1 MMVSIVNNDPNP
13 PNSIPLWWQEVKRDL
28 SPFEGRWEQ
37 SWRIALL
44 CALMTLISM
53 TYGIPAAVLSC
64 YVLFFVMKS
73 DAAESMVLAVALVT
87 LVSIVVF
94 VLIGLINLTID
105 SPVARLVVIVVSSI
119 LFLFLGTASALGPLG
134 GIIALVIAFV
144 MTLLVYIPIG
154 ELATRAVLY
163 AWLITSA
170 PMGLLIIFSLAFGR
184 KPKDVLVG
192 ELSARLELAAQSL
205 EQQVSIEV
213 LRQDLALGIET
224 QQKRLKWLGLFHLAP
239 KATQQYLG
247 VAIIQTY
254 KLLLATLLLAKQ
266 EPSLAYPELAM
277 ACRAVALSL
286 RKEQVVDLRFNELYI
301 SQSLPDEIR
310 SILIT
315 LNNASKAEST
325 HDFVMPEEK
334 SSFFLDDAFTNPT
347 YQRTAVKAT
356 GAAVLCYLIYSGIGW
371 EGIHTAMIT
380 CYVATLGSTGETVNK
395 LFLRI
400 VGCLIGASLGLIL
413 IFVFIA
419 HMTSIGALM
428 IAVFLVSL
436 LAAWVSLGTER
447 VSYAGIQ
454 IAFAF
459 LLISLD
465 GFGPTIDVSTAWDRI
480 VGVLLGNLMMYVIF
494 THIWP
499 QSVMHS
505 VERRV
510 TTIEKKLQKLA
521 ILDNKEAVSIAHA
534 ASIAQEL
541 HEANY
546 EFSLVMLEPK
556 SLRPE
561 AAILQQY
568 QQQLKA
574 YSQRFEQLALGLAAP
589 S

>member
-1 MMVSIVNNDPNP
+1 MMVSIVNNDPN

-28 SPFEGRWEQ
+28 SPFDGRWEQ

-44 CALMTLISM
+44 CALMTLVSM

-105 SPVARLVVIVVSSI
+105 SPVARLAVIVVSSI
-119 LFLFLGTASALGPLG
+119 LFLFLGIASALGPLG

-144 MTLLVYIPIG
+144 MTLLVYIPVG

-170 PMGLLIIFSLAFGR
+170 PMGLLIIFSLVFGR
-184 KPKDVLVG
+184 KPKDVLMG
-192 ELSARLELAAQSL
+192 ELSARLELAAKSL
-205 EQQVSIEV
+205 EQQVSIEI
-213 LRQDLALGIET
+213 LRQDLALGIEA

-247 VAIIQTY
+247 VAIIQSY
-254 KLLLATLLLAKQ
+254 QLLLATLLLAKQ
-266 EPSLAYPELAM
+266 ESPSVNTELAI
-277 ACRAVALSL
+277 ACRAVAMSL
-286 RKEQVVDLRFNELYI
+286 RKGQEVCLGFNETYI
-301 SQSLPDEIR
+301 SESLPHQIKT
-310 SILIT
+310 ILIT

-325 HDFVMPEEK
+325 HNFVMPEEK

-356 GAAVLCYLIYSGIGW
+356 GAAVLCYLIYSSIGW

-380 CYVATLGSTGETVNK
+380 CYVAALGSTGETVNK

-400 VGCLIGASLGLIL
+400 TGCLIGASLGLIL
-413 IFVFIA
+413 IFVFMA

-459 LLISLD
+459 LLISLS

-480 VGVLLGNLMMYVIF
+480 VGVLLGNVMMYVAF
-494 THIWP
+494 TQIWP
-499 QSVMHS
+499 QSVMRS
-505 VERRV
+505 VEKRAN
-510 TTIEKKLQKLA
+510 TIEEKLQKLTTLANEKNTA
-521 ILDNKEAVSIAHA
+521 IVCA
-534 ASIAQEL
+534 AAIAQEL
-541 HEANY
+541 NEAHY

-556 SLRPE
+556 HLRPKT
-561 AAILQQY
+561 AILQQY

-574 YSQRFEQLALGLAAP
+574 YSQRFEQLALGLVVP